1 MNPYKVLGV
10 REGASEEE
18 IKRAYKELVK
28 KYHPD
33 QYRDN
38 PLSDLAEE
46 KLKEIN
52 EAYEMLMKNT
62 SGYRGSYSGG
72 YSGSYSGRS
81 SYDSGNTYGGSDSY
95 NGYTFQQVRNY
106 INLGNIAEAER
117 ILNNIGIR
125 NAEWFFLRGM
135 IDLRRGNYNRA
146 YNNITTAVNMDPGN
160 MEYRSTL
167 NSLFAQTQGYHTYR
181 TTNHQDTT
189 SDICNFCATLYL
201 CDCCC
206 ECMGGDLISCC

>member
-62 SGYRGSYSGG
+62 GSYRAGYSGYDSSRSNSYSG
-72 YSGSYSGRS
+72 SDGSHA
-81 SYDSGNTYGGSDSY
+81 
-95 NGYTFQQVRNY
+95 YTFQQVRNQ

-117 ILNNIGIR
+117 ILNNIGMR
-125 NAEWFFLRGM
+125 NAEWFFLRGI
-135 IDLRRGNYNRA
+135 IDLRRGNYNQA

-160 MEYRSTL
+160 MEYRNTL
-167 NSLFAQTQGYHTYR
+167 SSLFARTQGYRTYR
-181 TTNHQDTT
+181 TTDHQDTT